1 MELKIILAEQLL
13 NILMSGKR
21 VPGSIFAE
29 RVGNEVVI
37 GFNQYRRNVF
47 RCRHSQ
53 TLLTLPHGWIRKSA
67 RRYKLQ
73 LSLPDNLGERRV
85 GELMRCETEEAR
97 SFMNA
102 LESVLDNA
110 V

>member
-1 MELKIILAEQLL
+1 MELKIVLVEQLL
-13 NILMSGKR
+13 KTLMAGKR

-47 RCRHSQ
+47 RRRHSQ
-53 TLLTLPHGWIRKSA
+53 TLLTLPHGWVRKSPQ
-67 RRYKLQ
+67 RYKLH

-85 GELMRCETEEAR
+85 GDLMRCETEEAR

-102 LESVLDNA
+102 LESVFDNA